1 MSSHREAPAIS
12 KDPVADNTDT
22 YAFVSPD
29 DPGTVTIISN
39 YLPLE
44 APFGGPNFFEFGDD
58 VLYEI
63 HIDNDA
69 DGRPDITYQFEFT
82 TQVANPDTF
91 LYNTGPI
98 TAIDSPNWN
107 RRQFYS
113 VTRVDRRRER
123 VLATGLA
130 CPPCNIGPSSTPN
143 YAALASQAVHGI
155 PGGHTVFA
163 GQRLEGFY
171 VDLGAIFDLGD
182 LRPLQ
187 NLHLASMVPPAA
199 GVNATNDF
207 GVHAIALKIP
217 ISQLT
222 KDGSTPTNPMSQKA
236 VIGVWA
242 AARRRRAV
250 VREPGFAFEAG
261 PWVQVSRLGNPL
273 FNEVIVPM
281 GDKDRWNALPASED
295 KQFLKYVQHPELA
308 GLLPVLYPGVFPN
321 LAGSRLKAARADLVA
336 ILLTGLPAGIVPGF
350 QNFTGST
357 LADQLRLNVAIPPTP
372 SAKVNALGLVAGD
385 VAGFPNGRRVFD
397 DVVTIELRAIAG
409 LTYPLV
415 NPSYTPD
422 AGGQRDHRRADG
434 RQHQLPVAVPVSRD
448 TGERLRDEAAGG
460 MRGVTAMTA
469 ATNGHLH
476 EHPAEDLGSQHAASA
491 SVALDIGE
499 GRGALVIYPS
509 ERYRGTEIE
518 ISRVDGDGRRVHTG
532 VHERSTRAG
541 SKLTAIFGSLETGD
555 YVVWADETTARTTIR
570 VADGAVTELF
580 LI

>member
-69 DGRPDITYQFEFT
+69 DGRPDITYQFEFN
-82 TQVANPDTF
+82 TQVRNPDTF

-98 TAIDSPNWN
+98 SAIDSPNWN

-113 VTRVDRRRER
+113 VTREDRWHRR
-123 VLATGLA
+123 VLATNLA
-130 CPPCNIGPSSTPN
+130 CPPCNIGPSSTPS
-143 YAALASQAVHGI
+143 YETLASQAVHSV

-199 GVNATNDF
+199 GVDASHGF
-207 GVHAIALKIP
+207 GVHSIALKIP

-242 AARRRRAV
+242 AAKRRRAV
-250 VREPGFAFEAG
+250 VRECGFAFEAG

-273 FNEVIVPM
+273 FNEVVVPM

-295 KQFLKYVQHPELA
+295 KLFLKYVQHPELA

-321 LAGSRLKAARADLVA
+321 LAGLKAARADLVA

-350 QNFTGST
+350 QNFTGT
-357 LADQLRLNVAIPPTP
+357 TYADQLRLNMAIPPTP

-385 VAGFPNGRRVFD
+385 PAGFPNGRRVFD
-397 DVVTIELRAIAG
+397 DVVTVELRAIAG

-422 AGGQRDHRRADG
+422 AAVNAITDG
-434 RQHQLPVAVPVSRD
+434 L
-448 TGERLRDEAAGG
+448 
-460 MRGVTAMTA
+460 TA
-469 ATNGHLH
+469 ASTSYLSQF
-476 EHPAEDLGSQHAASA
+476 PYLGTPQSGFATTPLAA
-491 SVALDIGE
+491 
-499 GRGALVIYPS
+499 
-509 ERYRGTEIE
+509 
-518 ISRVDGDGRRVHTG
+518 
-532 VHERSTRAG
+532 
-541 SKLTAIFGSLETGD
+541 
-555 YVVWADETTARTTIR
+555 
-570 VADGAVTELF
+570 
-580 LI
+580 

>member
-98 TAIDSPNWN
+98 NAIDSPNWN

-113 VTRVDRRRER
+113 VTRVDRWRRR
-123 VLATGLA
+123 VLATQLA

-143 YAALASQAVHGI
+143 YEALGSQAVHGI

-199 GVNATNDF
+199 GVNATHGF

-236 VIGVWA
+236 VVGVWA
-242 AARRRRAV
+242 SAKRRRAV

-281 GDKDRWNALPASED
+281 GDKDRWNAVPASED
-295 KQFLKYVQHPELA
+295 KLFLKYVQHPELA
-308 GLLPVLYPGVFPN
+308 GLLPVLYPGAFPN
-321 LAGSRLKAARADLVA
+321 LAGLKAARADLVA

-357 LADQLRLNVAIPPTP
+357 YADQLRLNVAIPPTP
-372 SAKVNALGLVAGD
+372 SGKVNALGVVAGD
-385 VAGFPNGRRVFD
+385 LAGFPNGRRVFD
-397 DVVTIELRAIAG
+397 DVVTVELRAIAG

-422 AGGQRDHRRADG
+422 AAVNAITDG
-434 RQHQLPVAVPVSRD
+434 L
-448 TGERLRDEAAGG
+448 T
-460 MRGVTAMTA
+460 
-469 ATNGHLH
+469 
-476 EHPAEDLGSQHAASA
+476 SA
-491 SVALDIGE
+491 STSYLSQFPY
-499 GRGALVIYPS
+499 L
-509 ERYRGTEIE
+509 GTPQ
-518 ISRVDGDGRRVHTG
+518 SGF
-532 VHERSTRAG
+532 A
-541 SKLTAIFGSLETGD
+541 
-555 YVVWADETTARTTIR
+555 TTPLA
-570 VADGAVTELF
+570 A
-580 LI
+580 